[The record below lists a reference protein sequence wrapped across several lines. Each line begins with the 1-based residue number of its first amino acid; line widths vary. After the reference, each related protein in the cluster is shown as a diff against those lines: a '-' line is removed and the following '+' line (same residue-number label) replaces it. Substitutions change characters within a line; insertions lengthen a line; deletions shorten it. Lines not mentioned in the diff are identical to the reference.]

1 MTGFASHPDDWIDTI
16 GTYDDLVVR
25 GADGWRIAART
36 FRTTRTILDRV
47 PATSPTSYRP
57 IGGHAMTARI
67 GFIGIGLIGR
77 PLIESMLRAG
87 IRPMVFD
94 VDFERVQS
102 VVDQGAVGAASVADV
117 GRTSEVVGVCVPAD
131 AHVRTVL
138 DGPDGLLANME
149 EGSVVAVHSTVL
161 PETIAW
167 AATEAAPFG
176 VRIVEACLTGGHV
189 AAAEGRTT
197 FLLGGDADDLA
208 ALEPILSA
216 CGETII
222 QAGPLGNGNL
232 LKLCLNLQT
241 YVSHLGVAEA
251 VRLAKELDLPVDGLK
266 EAMRA
271 NGQLGELG
279 ESFFSLHELPHSI
292 IEDRNILPMRRTS
305 GAIIQKDLELMRLV
319 GERHAVD
326 LPGRDLADVLFYT
339 TYRLPE
345 EFNQPDESST

>member
-1 MTGFASHPDDWIDTI
+1 
-16 GTYDDLVVR
+16 
-25 GADGWRIAART
+25 
-36 FRTTRTILDRV
+36 
-47 PATSPTSYRP
+47 
-57 IGGHAMTARI
+57 MTARI